1 MNEELQTYMMS
12 FLLSLKEEFAVATYD
27 YTTTSG
33 QYAVSLPPRAI
44 GGKVRE
50 IMVKDEDQYRRISRV
65 EPTRV
70 LQPPSNDGTPDR
82 YYFEGNKIIVDPC
95 GAADIRIKY
104 FRRPG
109 ALVLEADAGVITA
122 INTGTKTVTLSSLPD
137 GFTTSE
143 EYDFVQSSP
152 PFDTLGMDLAVTGI
166 SGNDVTFSATLPT
179 DLVVGDYLCLAG
191 EAPVPQIPV
200 ELHSLLAKRTN
211 VVALEALG
219 GAGDPQLKVALTM
232 LADAERRAHFLTDDR
247 DEGAPRYIIN
257 RYGPGFR
264 RFHTRFRG

>member
-1 MNEELQTYMMS
+1 VAQSYTVDTLIESARRRGQLTRSAGSLDLSDLVELMNEELQTYMMS

-191 EAPVPQIPV
+191 EAPV
-200 ELHSLLAKRTN
+200 
-211 VVALEALG
+211 
-219 GAGDPQLKVALTM
+219 
-232 LADAERRAHFLTDDR
+232 
-247 DEGAPRYIIN
+247 
-257 RYGPGFR
+257 R
-264 RFHTRFRG
+264 RFPSSSTLYWPSAPTSSRWRPSAARAIRSSRSR